1 MSGDYKLEII
11 ISDDRFET
19 QTRNILGNCKVTF
32 RHSLDQPL
40 PNELKYTVPSIIM
53 TQPPTTRV
61 DPPALFTGFVVVVLI
76 GLFGIFV
83 WGLSYQK
90 VNLRLFPTDG
100 AGLFL
105 NFVFLGCL
113 GLVLFMLFK
122 FWISWTFI
130 ETIQYFL
137 LGSNSMLI

>member
-19 QTRNILGNCKVTF
+19 QIRHILANCKVAF
-32 RHSLDQPL
+32 RYSLEQPL
-40 PNELKYTVPSIIM
+40 PSELKYTVPSIIM
-53 TQPPTTRV
+53 TQPPASRI
-61 DPPALFTGFVVVVLI
+61 DPPPLFTSFVVVVLA
-76 GLFGIFV
+76 GLFGIFL

-90 VNLRLFPTDG
+90 VNLSMFPTDG
-100 AGLFL
+100 AGVFL

-122 FWISWTFI
+122 FWLSWTFI
-130 ETIQYFL
+130 ETVQYFL
-137 LGSNSMLI
+137 LGSNF